1 MCPHLEGGDVERR
14 HIVLSAALVLV
25 VDYVFSHV
33 VVRARILDLSFS
45 SPVVDNEDEHKN
57 CKNFA

>member
-1 MCPHLEGGDVERR
+1 MCPHLEGRDVERR
-14 HIVLSAALVLV
+14 HIVLAAALVLV